1 MKKIFITILT
11 LFSFSSVVSQETYS
25 ELRQKALQTMHKATD
40 EDGYRLSLSL
50 YEDAFSKF
58 PDSIDVSGLY
68 KASVLASELKQFDKA
83 FYFLN
88 QLVETDENAEVFL
101 PGWRSITG
109 KYAES
114 EYKNLLN
121 DPRWKIVKESAVF
134 KRNTFFQKLKESEN
148 EFFKIK
154 EKTFSTSDEKKLYE
168 EIKSLNPYVPKKKQ
182 DYSISFQIN
191 DSTKNAFLVHLP
203 KNYNPEKKYPLLFFL
218 HGAVKSNALVDFQP
232 VGLNLGEWNRYYTKY
247 AEQNDVILVF
257 PKGSRQYN
265 WMLPDDGFFMIP
277 EMLKLIKKG
286 INVDDSKVFISG
298 HSNGATGSFSYL
310 MKQPTQFAGF
320 YGFNTY
326 PKVFTGGTFVENI
339 KNRSFINFS
348 TDEDYYYPTNAN
360 DDLTKLMIEIKADY
374 KEYRYNGFPH
384 WFPQFNE
391 SEPAYK
397 ILFKDLKERKRNPF
411 PKEISWE
418 LDDEKYGNIDWLSDI
433 KLDTLSAKLD
443 WHKELNFKITKWL
456 DYAEKDSLIV
466 QEVDKNAFDFPR
478 KSGKIKGEYNNNI
491 FRIKTSSIETFSINI
506 SPEMV
511 NLKKKVKVYVNGKLH
526 FNEKVKYNQEFMLRN
541 FDNSQD
547 REQIWINY
555 IKLKQ

>member
-68 KASVLASELKQFDKA
+68 KASVLASELKEFDKA

-218 HGAVKSNALVDFQP
+218 HGALKSNTLVDFQP